1 MEQYNDN
8 SSILYERLYDS
19 VTGNPIIIPT
29 TEVQECNNHGIIT
42 LSLIP
47 NESEGLEFPELN
59 NMHEVYN
66 AEDVVGENDF
76 YCNYKR
82 GDVYLHESKWH
93 KKHKISY
100 KGEGISFIGANR
112 VYTQRDKD
120 GNVVQTLDYIIEKGM
135 EAIESLL
142 IIGSAIQVL
151 YRLEQD
157 IADGNELHT
166 NLQSDISTG
175 EPLHT
180 QLRKDINDANT
191 FKDQLNEDVADGKI
205 LDESLKIQ
213 NPRAEQNLANL
224 NKAMTDCAD
233 DIANIT
239 KTDNGVA
246 IVTTANWGTAD
257 SEGFYHCTVTH
268 TANSKDLNLNIFD
281 YTDNVQGESVMVTVT
296 PLTDTTFKVSSIE
309 NTPIKIVFASGYYG
323 GYTSANTRDA
333 INSLGTEKQN
343 KTDNLLT
350 TTSKVIPL
358 AINEVKSSLEETN
371 IQVNNKVEKV
381 VGKGLST
388 NDYTTDDKNLV
399 SLIPNKVEKAYVDE
413 RIATNANGSPDEIF
427 QYVSILKS
435 TYPNGDDRPKLVT
448 VNDVLHVYLWD
459 GSDWIKGGVYQAQAI
474 ADKSVTSTKRTAI
487 GEYGFVVGD
496 PVNFDFKINQVV
508 FSGNNSTHRV
518 YFRNQVYTIP
528 SNTIVDL
535 TLSGTTKSAKL
546 YFNTS
551 TGLINKYLWNITDI
565 SEDEILIASYS
576 ISTTPETV
584 YFSGNYIVNGIKPIS
599 IENGYLE
606 KGINFN
612 LSNRTVIIP
621 TQRLVYGEEF
631 YSIDSE
637 LVLSYSTTGG
647 YGKLLVFNIYNKTIY
662 IKSDSLNRT
671 YEIVLAYWRV
681 NEEVNAF
688 VNGDMTINN
697 NVNNIGS
704 NYFLNYKPI
713 NIDMDNKKINFN
725 VASDNKCIL
734 FYNNGTFDIPTSQ
747 NEVNINIA
755 DTSIVK
761 VYFNTKNKT
770 FNAVKWNS
778 NATEKGNI
786 LVAIIKTTE
795 PYNIQMNAQFT
806 INNKEYNGI
815 VDKYVQG
822 DIVLDSL
829 EDCIDSWWVY
839 PLSYKYKGM
848 RDNTYIGYTTS
859 EGYSGVATINN
870 KDGKVTKKHLK
881 KGVIDDHNGV
891 SVMVMQDGKVLT
903 AYCGHNED
911 KFAHIRISKHRECI
925 EEFEDDILI
934 PFPATTSYTQLFYK
948 DNRYHL
954 FTRVSGSEWMW
965 MYTSSA
971 DGRVW
976 ATPKKLLKSSLQ
988 YYLKVTDTTHPNV
1001 LKLVM
1006 YSNPQ
1011 VADTNIRLG
1020 YFNIKTGEILNADYS
1035 TVIGNISED
1044 SGILK
1049 DNFTIVVPK
1058 GDKTLRLLDVAITGT
1073 SKTIIAYAEFTTKD
1087 DIVYK
1092 VATYESSN
1100 TTYSNTI
1107 NAGQPFYVPSTYVG
1121 GVIFLNE
1128 NTLIV
1133 SKENEGLW
1141 YIEKWTSSDGI
1152 NYIKTQEVE
1161 KTITG
1166 ITATRPFKVVNTENE
1181 FLYSLGE
1188 YNNQDYT
1195 KFYTDLVKR

>member
-1 MEQYNDN
+1 MKFLRKINLEIDKDIY
-8 SSILYERLYDS
+8 
-19 VTGNPIIIPT
+19 NPIQVKQNDTARYLLFNLLDNGVPF
-29 TEVQECNNHGIIT
+29 
-42 LSLIP
+42 SL
-47 NESEGLEFPELN
+47 
-59 NMHEVYN
+59 
-66 AEDVVGENDF
+66 EN
-76 YCNYKR
+76 KT
-82 GDVYLHESKWH
+82 V
-93 KKHKISY
+93 
-100 KGEGISFIGANR
+100 R
-112 VYTQRDKD
+112 VYGVKPD
-120 GNVVQTLDYIIEKGM
+120 GTKVFNNLTIVNAQGGLAELQLTSQMLAKSGWLKLELVIYEATDILSTIKFDIDVIASLREDA
-135 EAIESLL
+135 AIESTNEF
-142 IIGSAIQVL
+142 SAL
-151 YRLEQD
+151 TL
-157 IADGNELHT
+157 GL
-166 NLQSDISTG
+166 S
-175 EPLHT
+175 
-180 QLRKDINDANT
+180 K
-191 FKDQLNEDVADGKI
+191 
-205 LDESLKIQ
+205 LDEWDKYFKETSGAIEEKYTE
-213 NPRAEQNLANL
+213 RL
-224 NKAMTDCAD
+224 NG
-233 DIANIT
+233 IA
-239 KTDNGVA
+239 
-246 IVTTANWGTAD
+246 
-257 SEGFYHCTVTH
+257 
-268 TANSKDLNLNIFD
+268 
-281 YTDNVQGESVMVTVT
+281 
-296 PLTDTTFKVSSIE
+296 
-309 NTPIKIVFASGYYG
+309 
-323 GYTSANTRDA
+323 
-333 INSLGTEKQN
+333 
-343 KTDNLLT
+343 
-350 TTSKVIPL
+350 
-358 AINEVKSSLEETN
+358 SSLEETN

-459 GSDWIKGGVYQAQAI
+459 GLDWIKGGVYQAQAI

-508 FSGNNSTHRV
+508 FSGGNSTHRV

-551 TGLINKYLWNITDI
+551 TGLINKYLWNVTDI

-681 NEEVNAF
+681 NEEINAF
-688 VNGDMTINN
+688 VNGDMTVNN

-747 NEVNINIA
+747 NEVNINIT

-778 NATEKGNI
+778 NASEKGNI
-786 LVAIIKTTE
+786 LVAIIKITE

-822 DIVLDSL
+822 DVVLDSL

-859 EGYSGVATINN
+859 EGYSGVASINN
-870 KDGKVTKKHLK
+870 KDKKVTKKHLK

-891 SVMVMQDGKVLT
+891 SVMIMQDGKVLT

-948 DNRYHL
+948 NNKYHL
-954 FTRVSGSEWMW
+954 FVRVSGSEWLW
-965 MYTSSA
+965 MYTSSL
-971 DGRVW
+971 DGKVW
-976 ATPKKLLKSSLQ
+976 TTPTKILKSAIQ
-988 YYLKVTDTTHPNV
+988 YYLKVTETADDNI
-1001 LKLVM
+1001 LRLAM

-1011 VADTNIRLG
+1011 YNDTNIRIG
-1020 YFNIKTGEILNADYS
+1020 YINLTTGKILDADNS
-1035 TVIGNISED
+1035 TVLGDITDNIGVS
-1044 SGILK
+1044 K
-1049 DNFTIVVPK
+1049 DNFTIIVPK
-1058 GDKTLRLLDVAITGT
+1058 ENKTLRLLDVAITPLN
-1073 SKTIIAYAEFTTKD
+1073 KVVIAYAEFTTKD
-1087 DIVYK
+1087 DVVYK
-1092 VATYESSN
+1092 VATYNGSN
-1100 TTYSNTI
+1100 TTYSNSI

-1121 GVIFLNE
+1121 GVVLLNE
-1128 NTLIV
+1128 NALIV
-1133 SKENEGLW
+1133 SREENGVW
-1141 YIEKWTSSDGI
+1141 YIEKWISSDGI
-1152 NYIKTQEVE
+1152 NYIKIEEVE
-1161 KTITG
+1161 KTING
-1166 ITATRPFKVVNTENE
+1166 ITATRPFKVANTENE
-1181 FLYSLGE
+1181 FFYSLGE

-1195 KFYTDLVKR
+1195 KFYTDLVKK

>member
-93 KKHKISY
+93 KKNKISY

-112 VYTQRDKD
+112 IYTQRDKD

-191 FKDQLNEDVADGKI
+191 FKDQLNEDVANGKI
-205 LDESLKIQ
+205 LDESLKVQ

-224 NKAMTDCAD
+224 NKAITDCAD

-281 YTDNVQGESVMVTVT
+281 YTNDVQGESVMVTVT
-296 PLTDTTFKVSSIE
+296 PLTDTAFKVSSIE

-323 GYTSANTRDA
+323 GYTSANTQQA
-333 INSLGTEKQN
+333 INSLGSEKQN
-343 KTDNLLT
+343 KIDNLLET
-350 TTSKVIPL
+350 TNKSIPL
-358 AINEVKSSLEETN
+358 AINEVKLSLEETK
-371 IQVNNKVEKV
+371 IQVSNKVEKV
-381 VGKGLST
+381 EGETLTPNK
-388 NDYTTDDKNLV
+388 YTTDDKNLV
-399 SLIPNKVEKAYVDE
+399 SLIPSKADKTYVDE
-413 RIATNANGSPDEIF
+413 RIATNANGSPNEIF
-427 QYVSILKS
+427 QYVSILRS

-448 VNDVLHVYLWD
+448 VNDVLNVYLWD
-459 GSDWIKGGVYQAQAI
+459 GSDWINGGVYQAQAI
-474 ADKSVTSTKRTAI
+474 ANKSVTSIKRTAI

-681 NEEVNAF
+681 DEEINAF

-697 NVNNIGS
+697 NINNIGS

-747 NEVNINIA
+747 NEVNINIT

-786 LVAIIKTTE
+786 LVAIIKITE

-822 DIVLDSL
+822 DVVLDSL

-848 RDNTYIGYTTS
+848 RDNTYVGYTTS
-859 EGYSGVATINN
+859 EGYSGVASINN
-870 KDGKVTKKHLK
+870 KDRKVMKKHLK

-891 SVMVMQDGKVLT
+891 SVMVMPDGKILT

-1011 VADTNIRLG
+1011 AADTNIRLG

-1035 TVIGNISED
+1035 TVLGNISED

-1100 TTYSNTI
+1100 TTYSNSI

-1121 GVIFLNE
+1121 GVVLLNE

-1133 SKENEGLW
+1133 SREENGVW
-1141 YIEKWTSSDGI
+1141 YIEKWTSSDGT
-1152 NYIKTQEVE
+1152 NYIKTEEVE
-1161 KTITG
+1161 KTISG

-1181 FLYSLGE
+1181 FFYSLGE

-1195 KFYTDLVKR
+1195 KFYTDLVKK